1 MSNQVEE
8 KTLEKVAEN
17 AVVAKNNAEASGTAG
32 KASGQITFSMEAYEY
47 QGKLHIR
54 TKSSMVPLK
63 LYAQIYLNGFP
74 SNPNTGYTKASQ
86 IKKTTDVWNTGL
98 DWGVG
103 YGCALIIDTYDSPYT
118 YEYVCRYT
126 T

>member
-8 KTLEKVAEN
+8 KTLEKVAESAN
-17 AVVAKNNAEASGTAG
+17 EVTAKSGGGTAG
-32 KASGQITFSMEAYEY
+32 KAEGNMKFTMEAYEF

-54 TKSSMVPLK
+54 TTSSKVPLK
-63 LYAQIYLNGFP
+63 LYAQIYLHGFP
-74 SNPNTGYTKASQ
+74 SNPNTGYTKAHQ
-86 IKKTTDVWNTGL
+86 IKKTHDVWNTGL
-98 DWGVG
+98 DWGKG

-118 YEYVCRYT
+118 YEYVCKYT

>member
-1 MSNQVEE
+1 MSNQVKE

-17 AVVAKNNAEASGTAG
+17 AVVANNNAETSGTAG
-32 KASGQITFSMEAYEY
+32 TVDGNISFSMEAYEY
-47 QGKLHIR
+47 QGMLYIK
-54 TKSSMVPLK
+54 TQSSKVPLK

-74 SNPNTGYTKASQ
+74 SNPNTGFTKDHQ
-86 IKKTTDVWNTGL
+86 IESTNDVWNTGL

-103 YGCALIIDTYDSPYT
+103 YGCALIIDTYDSQYN
-118 YEYVCRYT
+118 YEYVCKYT